1 MFIDY
6 IKFTQNSPKMHY
18 VLDKDCAQCNI
29 PYSTL
34 QSSAV
39 TLSLTNTKNTI
50 NKTDRVAV
58 SLSLVD
64 AKTCLISVQ
73 GRNLLEILPD
83 HTQKTAPSFRVDVGT
98 CFTLVLGGRD
108 YDIHLGRQ
116 FLVKDPPRVT

>member
-1 MFIDY
+1 
-6 IKFTQNSPKMHY
+6 MHY

-50 NKTDRVAV
+50 NKTVAV

-73 GRNLLEILPD
+73 GRTLLEILPD
-83 HTQKTAPSFRVDVGT
+83 HTQKAAPSFRVDVGT

-108 YDIHLGRQ
+108 YHIHLGRH
-116 FLVKDPPRVT
+116 FLVKDPPRAT

>member
-1 MFIDY
+1 
-6 IKFTQNSPKMHY
+6 MHY

-39 TLSLTNTKNTI
+39 TLSLINTKNTNTKNTI

-73 GRNLLEILPD
+73 GRTLLEILPD
-83 HTQKTAPSFRVDVGT
+83 HTQKAAPSFRLDVGT
-98 CFTLVLGGRD
+98 CFTLVLGGRN